1 MTDTQKF
8 FGILPAVVTPVDEA
22 GRFQAAPFEGL
33 LARVYGAGVDGI
45 YVCGQTGEGL
55 QQSAAQRKMVAEV
68 AVANSPAG
76 KQVIVHVGAMS
87 TGEAVELA
95 QHASRAGATAISS
108 LPPIGSYSFAEIK
121 AYYRAIGE
129 ASTVPFL
136 VYYFPSLA
144 PSMTQVEQL
153 LELCELPNV
162 VGLKFTDS
170 DFYKLSILARSGRV
184 VFNGSDEM
192 LVAGLL
198 RGACGGIGSIY
209 NVIPEMFVELYALAS
224 AGDWVAASAL
234 QDRINDLIRI
244 ILRYPVFP
252 AVKTLLRWSGLDC
265 GHCVKPRRELT
276 AEETADLTVR
286 LQGTEFAERFRSAR

>member
-8 FGILPAVVTPVDEA
+8 FGILPAVVTPVDDT
-22 GRFQAAPFEGL
+22 GRFQAAPFEAL
-33 LARVYGAGVDGI
+33 LARVYSAGVDGI

-55 QQSAAQRKMVAEV
+55 QQTAAQRKQVTEV
-68 AVANSPAG
+68 AVACSPTG

-95 QHASRAGATAISS
+95 RHASRSGATAISS

-121 AYYRAIGE
+121 EYYRAIGE

-170 DFYKLSILARSGRV
+170 DFYKLSILARSGNV

-224 AGDWVAASAL
+224 SGEWAAASAL

-252 AVKTLLRWSGLDC
+252 AVKMLLKWSGLDC
-265 GHCVKPRRELT
+265 GQCVKPRRELT
-276 AEETADLTVR
+276 ASETADLAQQLR
-286 LQGTEFAERFRSAR
+286 ATEFAERFGSAR

>member
-1 MTDTQKF
+1 MIGTQKF

-22 GRFQAAPFEGL
+22 GRFQAAPFETL
-33 LARVYGAGVDGI
+33 LARVYAAGVNGI

-55 QQSAAQRKMVAEV
+55 QQPAAQRKQVAE
-68 AVANSPAG
+68 AALANSTAG

-87 TGEAVELA
+87 TGEAVDLA
-95 QHASRAGATAISS
+95 RHASHAGAAAISS

-121 AYYRAIGE
+121 EYYRAIGE
-129 ASTVPFL
+129 ASSVPFL

-170 DFYKLSILARSGRV
+170 DFYKLSVLARSGHV

-209 NVIPEMFVELYALAS
+209 NLIPEMFVELYTLTR
-224 AGDWVAASAL
+224 AGNWAAATAM
-234 QDRINDLIRI
+234 QDRINDLIRV

-252 AVKTLLRWSGLDC
+252 AVKMLLRWSGLDC
-265 GHCVKPRRELT
+265 GYCVKPRRELT
-276 AEETADLTVR
+276 ADETADLARR
-286 LQGTEFAERFRSAR
+286 LRGTEFAERFGCVA